1 MYRMEIR
8 RDVVENAKYKMLKA
22 LRLMK
27 SGRRMIYET

>member
-1 MYRMEIR
+1 
-8 RDVVENAKYKMLKA
+8 VVENAKYKMLKA